1 MPNFSDDLRGSRP
14 CLLNSSENRQ
24 HVARRHRDDVGLEVV
39 DQLHLPL
46 GHAAGNRHHRAAEPF
61 GAVMRTE
68 TAGEQAVAV
77 GVVHQHA
84 GAPAGGADRAR
95 HHVGPDVDIALGISD
110 HDGLAGRAGGRMDA
124 DQLFARHREHV
135 EGVIVAKVGLHR
147 ERELG
152 EIGEL
157 PEIGG
162 MHAGRIECLPVMR
175 DVVVGVPE
183 RPGEARRLQRH
194 DLVARGALG
203 LVQFSAVAASA
214 GFQSCHGHDAFP
226 SSLFLCRRAVR
237 ARQPRPGNGA
247 RMTAELGDHDVAC
260 GDANVINP

>member
-1 MPNFSDDLRGSRP
+1 MPNFNDDLRGSRP

-46 GHAAGNRHHRAAEPF
+46 GHAAGDRHHRAAEPF
-61 GAVMRTE
+61 GAVMRAE
-68 TAGEQAVAV
+68 AAGEQAVAI

-84 GAPAGGADRAR
+84 GAAAGGADRAR
-95 HHVGPDVDIALGISD
+95 HHVRPDVDIALRVAD
-110 HDGLAGRAGGRMDA
+110 HDRLACGARGRMDA

-147 ERELG
+147 EREFG

-157 PEIGG
+157 LEIGR
-162 MHAGRIECLPVMR
+162 MHAGRIERLPVMR
-175 DVVVGVPE
+175 DVVVGVLE
-183 RPGEARRLQRH
+183 RPRETLGLQRH

-203 LVQFSAVAASA
+203 LIQFGAVTASA
-214 GFQSCHGHDAFP
+214 GFQSCHGHGAFP
-226 SSLFLCRRAVR
+226 FSLFLCGRRCPHPAATCR
-237 ARQPRPGNGA
+237 RW
-247 RMTAELGDHDVAC
+247 C
-260 GDANVINP
+260 GSDRGTRRSRHRLR